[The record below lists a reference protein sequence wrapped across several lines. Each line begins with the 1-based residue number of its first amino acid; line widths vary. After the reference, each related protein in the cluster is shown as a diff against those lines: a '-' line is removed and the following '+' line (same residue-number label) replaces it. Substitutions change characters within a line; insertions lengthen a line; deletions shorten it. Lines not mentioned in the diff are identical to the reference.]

1 VSKAVQRARIVLMRY
16 HDPGSEVVDVEGF
29 LRAERVQVVRWP
41 LSEPVSG
48 VLLRS
53 PTPVIAV
60 NAAHHINRQR
70 FTMAHEYYHYLY
82 HKSLDKLM
90 CMTNVDDTRPYER
103 EANRFAA
110 ALLMPEHVVRG
121 LLQQRDPETVAER
134 MMVSVEALQ
143 WRMKELDIVE
153 GLIA

>member
-1 VSKAVQRARIVLMRY
+1 MSKAVQRARIVLRRY

-29 LRAERVQVVRWP
+29 LRIEGVQVVRWP
-41 LSEPVSG
+41 LDEPVSG

-53 PTPVIAV
+53 PTPVVAV

-90 CMTNVDDTRPYER
+90 CMTHLDDTRAYER

-110 ALLMPEHVVRG
+110 ALLMPELIVRN
-121 LLQQRDPETVAER
+121 LFHLHALEAVAEKL
-134 MMVSVEALQ
+134 MVSEEALQ
-143 WRMKELDIVE
+143 WRLREL
-153 GLIA
+153 GMPKGRIA